1 VRTGDYSDDVI
12 SVYLILRRYWGD
24 RPREPMEN
32 LFAQMTRRAERLCE
46 KYILPRILRP
56 ISAAIASRS

>member
-1 VRTGDYSDDVI
+1 MI

-24 RPREPMEN
+24 RPREPMEK
-32 LFAQMTRRAERLCE
+32 LFAAMAERADALCHAH
-46 KYILPRILRP
+46 ILPKVIKP